1 LPSRNRGA
9 ETTVYLLTLARD
21 GDELAAFSCG
31 MKRQRRWQRVV
42 GLELLIADAAF
53 LTQRSGR
60 DSSLTYEHGQQEGFI
75 SLLSNCIAT
84 GRGGRQRLSHHHHIC
99 STSSHFTALI
109 HNRDP
114 GRFFCTILSVD
125 LTADC
130 LPEPALPHTP
140 ESQAGAFQMTE
151 AQGCGWFET

>member
-1 LPSRNRGA
+1 
-9 ETTVYLLTLARD
+9 
-21 GDELAAFSCG
+21 

-99 STSSHFTALI
+99 STAHTSQLLSITGIPVGSSA
-109 HNRDP
+109 
-114 GRFFCTILSVD
+114 RFYQ
-125 LTADC
+125 LT
-130 LPEPALPHTP
+130 
-140 ESQAGAFQMTE
+140 
-151 AQGCGWFET
+151 